1 MIKTHYTCS
10 ELAKLDLPDYPAT
23 RQGWDAIVRKEKWDY
38 SEVRGRG
45 KRGKTRAYKVPES
58 VLKAIHAKVKD
69 QPTSHPIEKMVS
81 EAHTTAP
88 HAPHQASEGANAQFG
103 RRAGDFWNAPLEQF
117 IKVPR
122 FDIHAAAGAGP
133 VIHSEQVVDVCAFK
147 PEWVQHTLGVAPRD
161 IALIS
166 VKGDGMA
173 PTLASGDMVLVDTH
187 RGRVEDDAVYVLRH
201 DDGDLRVKRI
211 QRKMDGTLVVMN
223 DNKEYSDDV
232 FSPAEAARL
241 NVVGRVVWRGCRM

>member
-1 MIKTHYTCS
+1 MKKTHYTCS
-10 ELAKLDLPDYPAT
+10 ELAELGLPDYPGT
-23 RQGWDAIVRKEKWDY
+23 RQGWDDIVKKEKWEYVD
-38 SEVRGRG
+38 VRGRG
-45 KRGKTRAYKVPES
+45 RGGKKRAYRAPAHILE
-58 VLKAIHAKVKD
+58 AIDAI
-69 QPTSHPIEKMVS
+69 SRNEKRLQTPDHEIKGNTPS
-81 EAHTTAP
+81 NLP
-88 HAPHQASEGANAQFG
+88 GAANVQFG
-103 RRAGDFWNAPLEQF
+103 RRASDFQNAPLEQF

-133 VIHSEQVVDVCAFK
+133 AIHSEQIVDVCAFK

-173 PTLASGDMVLVDTH
+173 PTLSGGDMVLVDTH

-211 QRKMDGTLVVMN
+211 QRKMDGSLILMN
-223 DNKEYSDDV
+223 DNKKYSDDV